1 MVPMLLNCS
10 LRQAKMRYISTNK
23 RHEAQNAFSRLL
35 PDKNETLGYMTILAQ
50 RTQYR
55 IYFTGVQFDCQEH
68 LTKNQVIFLIVS
80 PPAANV
86 TAVLLTNRRFP

>member
-55 IYFTGVQFDCQEH
+55 IYFNGVQFECQEH
-68 LTKNQVIFLIVS
+68 LYKRVLIFLTVS
-80 PPAANV
+80 GRVINV
-86 TAVLLTNRRFP
+86 GGVLLTNRRHS